1 MRYFHCE
8 DKNALFV
15 SLDQIH
21 HIKGRSRNG
30 IKELENQFSHLA
42 AEAEQFQD
50 RHQQLQDRHEQL
62 QEDSQQHE
70 VDYQRLQKDYDELL
84 DRCQL
89 LQEEYQQLQGNTTEL
104 QTTVC
109 TYEAIQQQLTE
120 ENQRLKRDEQEV
132 IAFGIDPWKVSRDHM
147 IEVTRLIGIGGWGAV
162 QEGRLRVAV
171 KQIHPPIL
179 SEVNVGRLKREMQ
192 MLALVRHPNLV
203 LFFAVVFDEKADLR
217 DFPPYIIT
225 ELLDTDLRSAYER
238 KVVDPKYFIGIF
250 QDVARALDYLHQCHE
265 PIIHRDVS
273 SANVL
278 LKRLPRSSWVA
289 KLSDLGS
296 ANFAREAYT
305 MNEGAAVYCAP
316 EAVTDARNTHSIQ
329 QLTPKVDV
337 FSYGILLCE
346 VATTTFPDE
355 EQLPLMLARV
365 QVEWPN
371 LCKLIDSCTAGDPKK
386 RPTMAN
392 ILDRLENLPQQDAR
406 LCTVM

>member
-1 MRYFHCE
+1 MAY
-8 DKNALFV
+8 
-15 SLDQIH
+15 QT
-21 HIKGRSRNG
+21 
-30 IKELENQFSHLA
+30 
-42 AEAEQFQD
+42 
-50 RHQQLQDRHEQL
+50 LQDN
-62 QEDSQQHE
+62 
-70 VDYQRLQKDYDELL
+70 YQVLL
-84 DRCQL
+84 IDHQL
-89 LQEEYQQLQGNTTEL
+89 LQEENQQLQGD
-104 QTTVC
+104 V
-109 TYEAIQQQLTE
+109 QQFRVNNRQLTE
-120 ENQRLKRDEQEV
+120 ENQQLQRAQQELT
-132 IAFGIDPWKVSRDHM
+132 AFGIDPWKVSRDK
-147 IEVTRLIGIGGWGAV
+147 IQTTRLIGGGGWGAV
-162 QEGRLRVAV
+162 NEGRLQVAV
-171 KQIHPPIL
+171 KQIYPTIL

-217 DFPPYIIT
+217 AFPPYIIT

-250 QDVARALDYLHQCHE
+250 QDVARALDYLHRRHE

-278 LKRLPRSSWVA
+278 LKRLPRNSWVA

-316 EAVTDARNTHSIQ
+316 EAVTDARNTRSIQ

-365 QVEWPN
+365 LDEWPN
-371 LCKLIDSCTAGDPKK
+371 LCKLIDSCTAGDPEK

-392 ILDRLENLPQQDAR
+392 ILDRLENLPQDAGF
-406 LCTVM
+406 CTVM